1 VPPTRLTHNVGI
13 QRIAILQEERKEIMS
28 TPEQQRAA
36 VAEVI
41 VKAWRDDAYRSELL
55 ADPAGQL
62 RAAGV
67 VLPLGAHVT
76 VLADRPGVAHIAV
89 PHGLAAS
96 AKEQLMADIAQML
109 PLPDG
114 GELRLRQSAADEF
127 LFVLPVPPDGA
138 AELTEDDLDL
148 VVGGGNGGD
157 GSFGGNGGL
166 FGGNGGLFGG
176 NGGNGGIWGG
186 NGG

>member
-13 QRIAILQEERKEIMS
+13 QRTAILKHERKEIMS

-67 VLPLGAHVT
+67 ALPDGARVT

-96 AKEQLMADIAQML
+96 EKEQLTADIAQML

-157 GSFGGNGGL
+157 GGLYIVDGGL
-166 FGGNGGLFGG
+166 LGG